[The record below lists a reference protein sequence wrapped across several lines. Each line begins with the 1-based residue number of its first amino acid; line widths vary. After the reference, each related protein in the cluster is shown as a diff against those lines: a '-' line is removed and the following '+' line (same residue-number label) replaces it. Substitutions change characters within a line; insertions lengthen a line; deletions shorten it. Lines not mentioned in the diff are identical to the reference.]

1 MNTYNQAELSN
12 LKIADITAL
21 YNDFATVTGAKQ
33 IKKFSDKTTAIKRTL
48 QIQEIAAP
56 YFDVEPE
63 PEATEAPEPEATEAP
78 EPETTEAPEP
88 ETTEAVKPPKKAK
101 AAKEAKPEGKTF
113 TMLVGADTLTYNVEE
128 TTVTVEKE
136 AKEGTLAAS
145 IIQAVKDSIDGS
157 FTEVA
162 DNLIAS
168 YSRPKSAKTVDQ
180 AFAIRKIKKAAQKGF
195 VKLV

>member
-21 YNDFATVTGAKQ
+21 YNDFATVTGSNQ

-56 YFDVEPE
+56 YVDVEPVE
-63 PEATEAPEPEATEAP
+63 EATEAPVEEATEAP
-78 EPETTEAPEP
+78 VEEATEAPV
-88 ETTEAVKPPKKAK
+88 VKPAKKAKKAK
-101 AAKEAKPEGKTF
+101 AAEPEGKSI
-113 TMLVGADTLTYNVEE
+113 TMLINGETLTYNVEE

-145 IIQAVKDSIDGS
+145 IVQAVKDSIDGS
-157 FTEVA
+157 FAEVA
-162 DNLIAS
+162 TNLIAS
-168 YSRPKSAKTVDQ
+168 YNRPKSAKTVDQ
-180 AFAIRKIKKAAQKGF
+180 AFAIR
-195 VKLV
+195 

>member
-1 MNTYNQAELSN
+1 MISQPLQ
-12 LKIADITAL
+12 
-21 YNDFATVTGAKQ
+21 VAKQ
-33 IKKFSDKTTAIKRTL
+33 IKKFSDKTTAIKRIL

-56 YFDVEPE
+56 YIDVEPE
-63 PEATEAPEPEATEAP
+63 PEATEAPEPEA
-78 EPETTEAPEP
+78 TEAPEP

>member
-56 YFDVEPE
+56 YVDVEPE

-78 EPETTEAPEP
+78 EPEATEAPEP
-88 ETTEAVKPPKKAK
+88 EATEAVKPPKKAK

>member
-33 IKKFSDKTTAIKRTL
+33 IKKFSDKTTAIKRIL

-56 YFDVEPE
+56 YIDVEPE
-63 PEATEAPEPEATEAP
+63 PEATEAPEPETTEAP

>member
-33 IKKFSDKTTAIKRTL
+33 IKKFSDKTTAIKRIL

-56 YFDVEPE
+56 YIDVEPE
-63 PEATEAPEPEATEAP
+63 PEATEAPEPEA
-78 EPETTEAPEP
+78 
-88 ETTEAVKPPKKAK
+88 TEAVKPPKKAK

>member
-56 YFDVEPE
+56 YVDVEPE
-63 PEATEAPEPEATEAP
+63 PEA
-78 EPETTEAPEP
+78 TEAPEP

>member
-21 YNDFATVTGAKQ
+21 YNDFATVTGSNQ

-56 YFDVEPE
+56 YVDVEPVE
-63 PEATEAPEPEATEAP
+63 EATEAPVEEATEAP
-78 EPETTEAPEP
+78 V
-88 ETTEAVKPPKKAK
+88 VKPAKKAKKAK
-101 AAKEAKPEGKTF
+101 AAEPEGKSI
-113 TMLVGADTLTYNVEE
+113 TMLINGETLTYNVEE

-145 IIQAVKDSIDGS
+145 IVQAVKDSIDGS
-157 FTEVA
+157 FAEVA
-162 DNLIAS
+162 TNLIAS
-168 YSRPKSAKTVDQ
+168 YNRPKSAKTVDQ

>member
-33 IKKFSDKTTAIKRTL
+33 IKKFSDKTTAIKRIL

-56 YFDVEPE
+56 YIDVEPE
-63 PEATEAPEPEATEAP
+63 PEA
-78 EPETTEAPEP
+78 
-88 ETTEAVKPPKKAK
+88 TEAVKPPKKAK

>member
-21 YNDFATVTGAKQ
+21 YNDFATVTGSNQ

-56 YFDVEPE
+56 YVDVEPVE
-63 PEATEAPEPEATEAP
+63 EATEAPV
-78 EPETTEAPEP
+78 
-88 ETTEAVKPPKKAK
+88 VKPAKKAKKAK
-101 AAKEAKPEGKTF
+101 AAEPEGKSI
-113 TMLVGADTLTYNVEE
+113 TMLINGETLTYNVEE

-145 IIQAVKDSIDGS
+145 IVQAVKDSIDGS
-157 FTEVA
+157 FAEVA
-162 DNLIAS
+162 TNLIAS
-168 YSRPKSAKTVDQ
+168 YNRPKSAKTVDQ

>member
-33 IKKFSDKTTAIKRTL
+33 IKKFSDKTTAIKRIL

-56 YFDVEPE
+56 YIDVEPE

-78 EPETTEAPEP
+78 EPEATEAPEP

>member
-33 IKKFSDKTTAIKRTL
+33 IKKFSDKTTAIKRIL

-56 YFDVEPE
+56 YIDVEPE
-63 PEATEAPEPEATEAP
+63 PEA
-78 EPETTEAPEP
+78 TEAPEP

>member
-33 IKKFSDKTTAIKRTL
+33 IKKFSDKTTAIKRIL

-56 YFDVEPE
+56 YIDVEPE
-63 PEATEAPEPEATEAP
+63 PEATEAPEPEA
-78 EPETTEAPEP
+78 TEAPEP